1 MIFILQKFI
10 KFNNKLVY
18 RKQGII
24 GGVMQYMIV
33 WLRTNRNEILKKYPE
48 ADPELSFFMDYFVTS
63 TGRYTF
69 ISILKDAIR
78 GEGSSLQETSSYLL
92 MNDVTDEGHVIDAA
106 EFYFYDE
113 LDGKVPFKVFASV
126 LELIVLAYAEHN
138 SEEKERIIHLIP
150 RLKKVYDI

>member
-1 MIFILQKFI
+1 M
-10 KFNNKLVY
+10 
-18 RKQGII
+18 
-24 GGVMQYMIV
+24 MQYMIE
-33 WLRTNRNEILKKYPE
+33 WLRTNRNDILKKYPE
-48 ADPELSFFMDYFVTS
+48 AEPELSFFMDYFVTS
-63 TGRYTF
+63 TGGYTF

-78 GEGSSLQETSSYLL
+78 GEGYSLQETSSYFL

-126 LELIVLAYAEHN
+126 LELIALAYADHN
-138 SEEKERIIHLIP
+138 PEEKEQIIHLIP

>member
-1 MIFILQKFI
+1 
-10 KFNNKLVY
+10 
-18 RKQGII
+18 
-24 GGVMQYMIV
+24 MQYMIE
-33 WLRTNRNEILKKYPE
+33 WLRTNRNDILKKYPE
-48 ADPELSFFMDYFVTS
+48 AEPELSFFMDYFVTS
-63 TGRYTF
+63 TGGYTL

-78 GEGSSLQETSSYLL
+78 GEGYSLQETSSYFL

-126 LELIVLAYAEHN
+126 LELIALAYAEHN
-138 SEEKERIIHLIP
+138 LEEKEQIIHLIP

>member
-1 MIFILQKFI
+1 M
-10 KFNNKLVY
+10 
-18 RKQGII
+18 
-24 GGVMQYMIV
+24 MQYMIE
-33 WLRTNRNEILKKYPE
+33 WLRTNRNDILKKYPE
-48 ADPELSFFMDYFVTS
+48 AEPELSFFMDYFVTS
-63 TGRYTF
+63 TGGYTL

-78 GEGSSLQETSSYLL
+78 GEGYSLQETSSYFL

-126 LELIVLAYAEHN
+126 LELIALAYAEHN
-138 SEEKERIIHLIP
+138 LEEKEQIIHLIP

>member
-1 MIFILQKFI
+1 
-10 KFNNKLVY
+10 
-18 RKQGII
+18 
-24 GGVMQYMIV
+24 MQYMIE

-106 EFYFYDE
+106 EFYFYE
-113 LDGKVPFKVFASV
+113 ALLHKAI
-126 LELIVLAYAEHN
+126 LEGFFSN
-138 SEEKERIIHLIP
+138 IIS
-150 RLKKVYDI
+150 R

>member
-1 MIFILQKFI
+1 
-10 KFNNKLVY
+10 
-18 RKQGII
+18 
-24 GGVMQYMIV
+24 MQYMIE
-33 WLRTNRNEILKKYPE
+33 WLRTNRNDILKKYPE
-48 ADPELSFFMDYFVTS
+48 AEPELSFFMDYFITS
-63 TGRYTF
+63 TGGYTL

-78 GEGSSLQETSSYLL
+78 GEGYSLQETSSYFL

-126 LELIVLAYAEHN
+126 LELIALAYAEHN
-138 SEEKERIIHLIP
+138 LEEKEQIIHLIP

>member
-1 MIFILQKFI
+1 
-10 KFNNKLVY
+10 
-18 RKQGII
+18 
-24 GGVMQYMIV
+24 MQYMIE

-48 ADPELSFFMDYFVTS
+48 AAPELSFFMDYFVTS
-63 TGRYTF
+63 TGGYTF

-78 GEGSSLQETSSYLL
+78 GEGYSLQETSSYLL

-126 LELIVLAYAEHN
+126 LELIALAYAEHN
-138 SEEKERIIHLIP
+138 PEEKEQILDLMP

>member
-1 MIFILQKFI
+1 M
-10 KFNNKLVY
+10 
-18 RKQGII
+18 
-24 GGVMQYMIV
+24 MQYMIE
-33 WLRTNRNEILKKYPE
+33 WLRTNRNDILKKYPE
-48 ADPELSFFMDYFVTS
+48 AEPELSFFMDYFITS
-63 TGRYTF
+63 TGGYTL

-78 GEGSSLQETSSYLL
+78 GEGYSLQETSSYFL

-126 LELIVLAYAEHN
+126 LELIALAYAEHN
-138 SEEKERIIHLIP
+138 LEEKEQIIHLIP